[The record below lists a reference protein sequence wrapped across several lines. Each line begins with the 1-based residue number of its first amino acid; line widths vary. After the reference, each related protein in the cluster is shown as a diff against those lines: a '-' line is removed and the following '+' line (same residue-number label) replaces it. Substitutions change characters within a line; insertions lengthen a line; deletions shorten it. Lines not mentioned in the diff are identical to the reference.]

1 MASSCVCGSRL
12 SAPPSVGLNSIALPE
27 LGAKVVVKGQ
37 RLRLKDALMR
47 SYGMGWKDV
56 EIQEEVIAKPKKKY

>member
-12 SAPPSVGLNSIALPE
+12 SPPPSGGLNSIE
-27 LGAKVVVKGQ
+27 LGAKVAVKGQ

-47 SYGMGWKDV
+47 AYGIWDGRM
-56 EIQEEVIAKPKKKY
+56 

>member
-1 MASSCVCGSRL
+1 MASSHVCGSRL
-12 SAPPSVGLNSIALPE
+12 SAHPSVDLNSIILPD

-47 SYGMGWKDV
+47 LVWNRMEGCRNTRGGNCKT
-56 EIQEEVIAKPKKKY
+56 